1 MQAFLQQVVSGIA
14 SGGIFASLALALV
27 LIYNAMGLINFA
39 QGEMAMF
46 ATFIAF
52 TLVDRGLSFWIAFPL
67 TLAIAF
73 VGGVIVQ
80 RVVIRPVE
88 RAPVLTLVIVTLGL
102 ATLVNGAAGFL
113 WGYVPRAFAS
123 PFPVRTISVGGVVAS
138 LQDLGVIA
146 VSGAVLVVIYVLLQR
161 TTLGLTMRAAAH
173 HPEASRLLGVRVSWM
188 LALGWGLAS
197 AVGAVSGIM
206 VAPILLL
213 EPNMM
218 QTIIIYAFAA
228 AVLGGIESP
237 LGAVIGGILV
247 GVTVNLAGA
256 YLPFV
261 GGDLRL
267 AVALAIIIAVLVLRP
282 NGLLGRPSVRRV

>member
-1 MQAFLQQVVSGIA
+1 MQEFLQQVISGVA

-27 LIYNAMGLINFA
+27 LIYNAMGLVNFA
-39 QGEMAMF
+39 QGEMAMM

-52 TLVDRGLSFWIAFPL
+52 SLITRGVSYWIAFPV

-73 VGGVIVQ
+73 AGGIAIQ
-80 RVVIRPVE
+80 RIVIRPVE
-88 RAPVLTLVIVTLGL
+88 RAPLLTLVIITLGL
-102 ATLVNGAAGFL
+102 ATLLNGLAGAVF
-113 WGYVPRAFAS
+113 GYVPRSFPS
-123 PFPVRTISVGGVVAS
+123 PFSVQTVDILGAFFS
-138 LQDLGVIA
+138 FRDLGVIT
-146 VSGAVLVVIYVLLQR
+146 VSAAVLLLIYLLLQR
-161 TTLGLTMRAAAH
+161 TTVGLTMRAAAH

-206 VAPILLL
+206 VAPIILL

-237 LGAVIGGILV
+237 LGAVIGGLIV

-261 GGDLRL
+261 GGDLQL
-267 AVALAIIIAVLVLRP
+267 AVALAIIIGVLVLKP
-282 NGLLGRPSVRRV
+282 NGLLGRPTVRRV

>member
-1 MQAFLQQVVSGIA
+1 MQELTQQILSGLA
-14 SGGIFASLALALV
+14 TGGIFASLALALV
-27 LIYNAMGLINFA
+27 LIYNAMGLVNFA

-46 ATFIAF
+46 STFIAF
-52 TLVDRGLSFWIAFPL
+52 TLIDRGMSYWIAFPL
-67 TLAIAF
+67 TLVIAF
-73 VGGVIVQ
+73 VAGVVVQ

-102 ATLVNGAAGFL
+102 ATLVNGLAGFIY
-113 WGYVPRAFAS
+113 GYVPRSFPS
-123 PFPVRTISVGGVVAS
+123 PFSVQTVKILGAYAS
-138 LQDLGVIA
+138 YQDLGVIA
-146 VSGAVLVVIYVLLQR
+146 VSGVVLLAIYVLLQR
-161 TTLGLTMRAAAH
+161 TTIGLTMRAAAH

-188 LALGWGLAS
+188 LALGWGLAA

-206 VAPILLL
+206 VAPILSL

-237 LGAVIGGILV
+237 VGAVVGGLVV

-261 GGDLRL
+261 GGDLQL
-267 AVALAIIIAVLVLRP
+267 AVALAIIVGVLILKP
-282 NGLLGRPSVRRV
+282 NGLFGRAAVRRV

>member
-1 MQAFLQQVVSGIA
+1 MQQVVSGIA
-14 SGGIFASLALALV
+14 SGGVFASLALALV
-27 LIYNAMGLINFA
+27 LIYNAMGLVNFA

-52 TLVDRGLSFWIAFPL
+52 TLVDHGLSYWIAFPL
-67 TLAIAF
+67 TLVIAF

-88 RAPVLTLVIVTLGL
+88 RAPVLTLVIITLGL
-102 ATLVNGAAGFL
+102 ATLFNGAAGFL
-113 WGYVPRAFAS
+113 WGYIPRAFSS
-123 PFPVRTISVGGVVAS
+123 PFPVRTVSVGGVVAS
-138 LQDLGVIA
+138 LQDLGVIG
-146 VSGAVLVVIYVLLQR
+146 VSAAVLVLIYVLLQR
-161 TTLGLTMRAAAH
+161 TTIGLSMRAAAH
-173 HPEASRLLGVRVSWM
+173 HPEAARLLGVRVSWM

-206 VAPILLL
+206 VAPVLLL

-237 LGAVIGGILV
+237 LGAVVGGVIV

-267 AVALAIIIAVLVLRP
+267 AVALAIIIGVLVLKP
-282 NGLLGRPSVRRV
+282 NGIFGRPTVRRV

>member
-1 MQAFLQQVVSGIA
+1 MQEFMQQVVSGIA

-27 LIYNAMGLINFA
+27 LIYNAMGLVNFA

-46 ATFIAF
+46 STFIAF
-52 TLVDRGLSFWIAFPL
+52 TLIDHGLSYWIAFPL
-67 TLAIAF
+67 TLVIAF
-73 VGGVIVQ
+73 VGGVLVQ

-88 RAPVLTLVIVTLGL
+88 RAPVLTLVIITLGL

-113 WGYVPRAFAS
+113 WGYIPRAFSS

-138 LQDLGVIA
+138 LQDLGVIG
-146 VSGAVLVVIYVLLQR
+146 VSAAVLVLIYILLQR
-161 TTLGLTMRAAAH
+161 TTIGLSMRAAAH
-173 HPEASRLLGVRVSWM
+173 HPEAARLLGVRVSWM

-206 VAPILLL
+206 VAPVLLL

-237 LGAVIGGILV
+237 LGAVVGGVIV

-267 AVALAIIIAVLVLRP
+267 AVALAIIIGVLVLKP
-282 NGLLGRPSVRRV
+282 NGIFGRPTVRRV

>member
-1 MQAFLQQVVSGIA
+1 MQEFLQLVLSGIA

-27 LIYNAMGLINFA
+27 LIYNAMGLVNFA

-46 ATFIAF
+46 ATFIAYA
-52 TLVDRGLSFWIAFPL
+52 LIEHGMSYWIALPL

-73 VGGVIVQ
+73 AGGVVIQ

-88 RAPVLTLVIVTLGL
+88 RAPVLTLVIITLGL
-102 ATLVNGAAGFL
+102 ATLFNGLAGFL
-113 WGYVPRAFAS
+113 FGYVPRSFPS
-123 PFPVRTISVGGVVAS
+123 PFSVQTVDILGAFMS
-138 LQDLGVIA
+138 YQDLGVIA
-146 VSGAVLVVIYVLLQR
+146 VSAVVLLLVYLLLQR
-161 TTLGLTMRAAAH
+161 TTIGLSMRAAAH
-173 HPEASRLLGVRVSWM
+173 NPDASRLLGVRVSWM

-197 AVGAVSGIM
+197 LVGALSGIM
-206 VAPILLL
+206 VAPVLLL

-237 LGAVIGGILV
+237 LGAVVGGLIV

-256 YLPFV
+256 YLV
-261 GGDLRL
+261 GGDLQL
-267 AVALAIIIAVLVLRP
+267 AVAFLIIVIVLIVKP
-282 NGLLGRPSVRRV
+282 NGLFGRPSVRRV

>member
-1 MQAFLQQVVSGIA
+1 MQELTQQIVSGLA
-14 SGGIFASLALALV
+14 DGGIFASLALALV
-27 LIYNAMGLINFA
+27 LIYNAMGLVNFA

-46 ATFIAF
+46 ATFLAF
-52 TLVDRGLSFWIAFPL
+52 TLISHGINFWIAFPL

-73 VGGVIVQ
+73 AGGIIVE

-102 ATLVNGAAGFL
+102 ATLINGSAGFL
-113 WGYVPRAFAS
+113 FGYVPRSFPSPFAPGTVNILGAFAS
-123 PFPVRTISVGGVVAS
+123 Y
-138 LQDLGVIA
+138 QDLSVIA
-146 VSGAVLVVIYVLLQR
+146 VSAIVLVAIYLLLQR
-161 TTLGLTMRAAAH
+161 TTLGLTLRAAAH
-173 HPEASRLLGVRVSWM
+173 HPEASRLLGIRVSWM

-237 LGAVIGGILV
+237 LGAVIGGLIV

-256 YLPFV
+256 YIPFV
-261 GGDLRL
+261 GGDLQL
-267 AVALAIIIAVLVLRP
+267 AVALAIIVGVLVIKP
-282 NGLLGRPSVRRV
+282 NGLFGRPTVRNV